1 MSNEPKGAMHFEGR
15 KSIGAME
22 AAENQ
27 RRWDEKHYQTVNKK
41 PLHWYDI
48 TRAHLNFEV
57 AKGGIIQKI
66 GTSKPVEERFKERLE
81 ELGVKPNP
89 EVKKNDPAAA
99 KMSNQI
105 VEFVFSGDHEVMDM
119 MAFGN
124 QAVDFE
130 RDGTA
135 DNSHIRRMN
144 EIEQWAT
151 DLYDWMAKKYGEE
164 NIIGFDVHLDETT
177 AHCHATIIPVV
188 MRTEKKI
195 GRERPVVSYKGLFG
209 KDKATGQQ
217 IMKELHTELY
227 EQVNSKYGLMRG
239 DPVEISGAQ
248 HKDKVQMYYQLKREL
263 PELEN
268 RAIELRIFISKLEL
282 QYNGLSHQ
290 IESLKQ
296 DLENKKITLSE
307 YEERT
312 SELMKQKIALGDK
325 IRDRKSRLMQCEN
338 QIASLRQRQANAEVV
353 VRQAT
358 NNVERMKEAQL
369 GNSVMM
375 VKGAIFDELLS
386 GLRTFLN
393 NMPKPT
399 AYALESVQGTIV
411 EDLFD
416 GSLGDVISTAAG
428 MVAAAIGDAT
438 TPMYSGGGG
447 GSSSDDKPKK
457 DDDEDWWRFAHR
469 AARYASRNKPSK
481 SATRSPRR

>member
-89 EVKKNDPAAA
+89 EVKKNDPIAA

-105 VEFVFSGDHEVMDM
+105 VEFVFSGDHEVMNM

-135 DNSHIRRMN
+135 DNSHILRMN

-151 DLYDWMAKKYGEE
+151 DLYDWMTKKYGEE

-188 MRTEKKI
+188 MRTEKKT
-195 GRERPVVSYKGLFG
+195 GRERPVVSYLFN
-209 KDKATGQQ
+209 
-217 IMKELHTELY
+217 L
-227 EQVNSKYGLMRG
+227 VN
-239 DPVEISGAQ
+239 P
-248 HKDKVQMYYQLKREL
+248 
-263 PELEN
+263 P
-268 RAIELRIFISKLEL
+268 
-282 QYNGLSHQ
+282 
-290 IESLKQ
+290 
-296 DLENKKITLSE
+296 
-307 YEERT
+307 
-312 SELMKQKIALGDK
+312 
-325 IRDRKSRLMQCEN
+325 
-338 QIASLRQRQANAEVV
+338 
-353 VRQAT
+353 
-358 NNVERMKEAQL
+358 
-369 GNSVMM
+369 
-375 VKGAIFDELLS
+375 
-386 GLRTFLN
+386 
-393 NMPKPT
+393 
-399 AYALESVQGTIV
+399 
-411 EDLFD
+411 
-416 GSLGDVISTAAG
+416 
-428 MVAAAIGDAT
+428 
-438 TPMYSGGGG
+438 
-447 GSSSDDKPKK
+447 
-457 DDDEDWWRFAHR
+457 
-469 AARYASRNKPSK
+469 
-481 SATRSPRR
+481 